1 MSTTAAPQPRPDWQ
15 HDWQQL
21 LSFLPQDYEQ
31 LAREHKMLEV
41 QYGNAK
47 IRTAQDLLRF
57 VFVHV
62 GCDLPLRQ
70 SVAVVGAAGGPK
82 LSAMRLHKKMQRA
95 PSFLEALIARM
106 VPVSEDAR
114 PEQWA
119 GFEMVAVDAST
130 VCGPG
135 ATGPDARIHAVLR
148 LADLSYEQ
156 VQVTDHHGGETFKR
170 FVWREGQLVIG
181 DRGYCNAPGVAHV
194 LDCRAQVLVRYNLRS
209 MPAYDQWGKL
219 VDVMRWLRASRLG
232 KASEMRVQVVSNADR
247 EPRWIKGRLV
257 AERLPDKEAEEARR
271 RVRREHGSAAT
282 AEMLETAGYV
292 VLFTTAS
299 RGAMPARRCLAAYRL
314 RWQVELLFKRC
325 KSLCGFD
332 RLPNYRDDTIH
343 AWLCAKVLLGLIMDR
358 IGSAAADVF
367 PHHDGTKNR
376 SARATA
382 TATSY
387 GSPALEADEHPA
399 GRDGRRALPIQAV
412 RPARSAAVH
421 HAAA

>member
-1 MSTTAAPQPRPDWQ
+1 MAPQTRPDWQ
-15 HDWQQL
+15 KDWQQL
-21 LSFLPQDYEQ
+21 LSYLPEDYEQ
-31 LAREHKMLEV
+31 LACEHKLLEV

-47 IRTAQDLLRF
+47 VRTAQDLLRL

-70 SVAVVGAAGGPK
+70 TVAVVGAAGGPK

-95 PSFLEALIARM
+95 PSYLEALIARM
-106 VPVSEDAR
+106 VPVGEHAR
-114 PEQWA
+114 PQLWA

-135 ATGPDARIHAVLR
+135 ATGADARIHAVLR

-170 FVWREGQLVIG
+170 FVWSEGQLVIG

-194 LDCRAQVLVRYNLRS
+194 LDGGAQVLVRYNLRS
-209 MPAYDQWGKL
+209 MPVYDRWHNV
-219 VDVMRWLRASRLG
+219 VDVMQWLRALRLG
-232 KASEMRVQVVSNADR
+232 KPSEIRVQAVSNAQGA
-247 EPRWIKGRLV
+247 PRWIEGRLV
-257 AERLPDKEAEEARR
+257 AERLPDKEAEQARR
-271 RVRREHGSAAT
+271 RVRRDHGSAAT
-282 AEMLETAGYV
+282 AQMLETAGYV

-299 RGAMPARRCLAAYRL
+299 RGAMPARRCFAAYRL

-343 AWLCAKVLLGLIMDR
+343 AWLCAKVLLGLLMDR
-358 IGSAAADVF
+358 IGSAAAEVF
-367 PHHDGTKNR
+367 PLHGDGAESR
-376 SARATA
+376 SATASATGA
-382 TATSY
+382 SD
-387 GSPALEADEHPA
+387 GSPAVETDEHPA
-399 GRDGRRALPIQAV
+399 GRDDRRCGAVQAQRPCGR
-412 RPARSAAVH
+412 AAQH